1 MSLILELKEAVSDL
15 DYGHSEL
22 ETAVNGLPDYDGV
35 ELVLTHENIHKGV
48 HEFSNANESSKDH
61 LHQAESYI
69 LNAREAL
76 ENVITELEDIAEKFD
91 R

>member
-1 MSLILELKEAVSDL
+1 MEC
-15 DYGHSEL
+15 GHSEL
-22 ETAVNGLPDYDGV
+22 DSAVNELPDY
-35 ELVLTHENIHKGV
+35 K
-48 HEFSNANESSKDH
+48 ANESSKDH

-76 ENVITELEDIAEKFD
+76 ENVIIELEDIAEKFD